1 MEQATFGRVFQSTAI
16 GDGEL
21 GMASWAMT
29 SFFSPRGFGLGHRDC
44 TRRLLYGMI
53 VYTAGGT
60 RRRVDK
66 HEAWRS
72 RRRRKVGPR
81 SGGERSRCEAS
92 EGRGEKGRAGVEQ
105 PGARKGVL
113 AAGRRLRAAGR
124 WLLAVAVGCWL
135 LAGWLLASCSRAAG
149 RPLAASSRG
158 LLRASKP
165 KAAAGPRATRRKKR
179 EITPQP
185 YASPY
190 PHPVQQSRSLLQ

>member
-1 MEQATFGRVFQSTAI
+1 
-16 GDGEL
+16 
-21 GMASWAMT
+21 MT

-60 RRRVDK
+60 RRRADK

-72 RRRRKVGPR
+72 RRWRKVGPR
-81 SGGERSRCEAS
+81 PSSGGERSRCEAS

-113 AAGRRLRAAGR
+113 AAGRRLRAAGC

-135 LAGWLLASCSRAAG
+135 LAVGGLAAG
-149 RPLAASSRG
+149 ELQPRRWPTVGRFQPWAAASEQAEGSG
-158 LLRASKP
+158 WTKGNTEKEEGNNTTTLR
-165 KAAAGPRATRRKKR
+165 
-179 EITPQP
+179 
-185 YASPY
+185 
-190 PHPVQQSRSLLQ
+190 